1 MNLSLTN
8 KLLRNQIKANRLI
21 YRPVF
26 LMGPLMVALIYVIYS
41 ISDMVAAGDHFVGAR
56 SLVGTVFMTLSYVFA
71 IISLFI
77 FFYLNSF
84 LMGRRRKTFGLYA
97 VLGLDKPDLL
107 KLTALELLFMA
118 VYMIFVGIILGIVL
132 SFAAYQVFS
141 KIMQGQELAFD
152 YFISTKAISKTAI
165 LYLIIF
171 ILLLIF
177 SAINIVKSKITELL
191 SAEEKG
197 EREPKTRWLMAI
209 GSIAMLIFAFI
220 IANKNMAAEE
230 ALFIFPLAVTSVIV
244 ATYGIFIGGTI
255 LILKALKKQQGIY
268 YKPRN
273 FINISN
279 LIFRMKANGTGLAT
293 VSILFTC
300 AILTFSVTSSLYFGL
315 DKFIERYYNRDVVI
329 NYNFVMEITGEEN
342 MRQKIDENFGLKIQE
357 FTDNCSEGLGIR
369 TEDPLYRVEYLI
381 PETWQKQELEE
392 NTVLD
397 PGENEFSI
405 YYAYNLNKEE
415 LKAKEILDYIE
426 ELTAEMSKQEFGPKE
441 IMEEGS
447 NFKARLTYY
456 FVEDGREFQN
466 HLGAAF
472 GSLFF
477 IGIYFIFFFI
487 LTSGLVMY
495 FKQLGEAYADRPRY
509 LILQELGLDQKQV
522 RGTIRSQVLLMF
534 FLPLAF
540 SVINVLA
547 SYKILWLF
555 LKTLTNGQFF
565 NSQYFLTMSAVSVGI
580 FTIIYFLLYM
590 LSNRT
595 YYKIVQ
601 R

>member
-1 MNLSLTN
+1 MNLSITN
-8 KLLRNQIKANRLI
+8 KLLRNQIIANRLI
-21 YRPVF
+21 YKPVF
-26 LMGPLMVALIYVIYS
+26 LMGPLMVALIYVIFS
-41 ISDMVAAGDHFVGAR
+41 ISDMVAAGAHFAGAR
-56 SLVGTVFMTLSYVFA
+56 TMVGTVFTTLSYVFG

-97 VLGLDKPDLL
+97 VLGLDKHDLV
-107 KLTALELLFMA
+107 KLTTLELILLA
-118 VYMIFVGIILGIVL
+118 VYMIVVGVILGIAL
-132 SFAAYQVFS
+132 SYLAYHVFS
-141 KIMQGQELAFD
+141 QIMQGKELAFD
-152 YFISTKAISKTAI
+152 YFVSTKAICKTAI
-165 LYLIIF
+165 LYLAIF
-171 ILLLIF
+171 TILLIF
-177 SAINIVKSKITELL
+177 SSINIIKSKITELL
-191 SAEEKG
+191 AAEEKG
-197 EREPKTRWLMAI
+197 EREPKTRWLIAI
-209 GSIAMLIFAFI
+209 GSIAMLIFAFYL
-220 IANKNMAAEE
+220 ANKDME
-230 ALFIFPLAVTSVIV
+230 AQEAILLFPIAVLLVIV
-244 ATYGIFIGGTI
+244 ATYGIFIGGII
-255 LILKALKKQQGIY
+255 LILKALKKNQGIY

-315 DKFIERYYNRDVVI
+315 DKFIEKHYNRDVVYT
-329 NYNFVMEITGEEN
+329 YNFNLESTDEDN
-342 MRQKIDENFGLKIQE
+342 LKQKIDENFGIKIRDY
-357 FTDNCSEGLGIR
+357 TDACSEKLGVKI
-369 TEDPLYRVEYLI
+369 EDPIYRVEYLH
-381 PETWQKQELEE
+381 PQTWQKKELEE
-392 NTVLD
+392 NTVIEPEAD
-397 PGENEFSI
+397 EFSI
-405 YYAYNLNKEE
+405 YYAYNLNKEDSE
-415 LKAKEILDYIE
+415 AYQADYIDEIMKEIYQQNQGPQKIINEGDLKAV
-426 ELTAEMSKQEFGPKE
+426 
-441 IMEEGS
+441 
-447 NFKARLTYY
+447 LTY
-456 FVEDGREFQN
+456 FNIENGREFQN
-466 HLGAAF
+466 LLEAAF

-522 RGTIRSQVLLMF
+522 KGTIRSQVLLMF

-565 NSQYFLTMSAVSVGI
+565 NSQYFLTMSAVSVGV
-580 FTIIYFLLYM
+580 FTLIYFLLYM
-590 LSNRT
+590 ISNRS